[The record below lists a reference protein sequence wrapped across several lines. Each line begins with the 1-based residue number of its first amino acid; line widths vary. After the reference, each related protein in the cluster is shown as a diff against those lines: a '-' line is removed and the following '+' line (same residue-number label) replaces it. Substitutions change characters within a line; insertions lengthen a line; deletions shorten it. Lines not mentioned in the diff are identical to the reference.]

1 VVDEYCEAE
10 RLFRR
15 LLIVE
20 IERLL
25 QCSEKYFLNMEK
37 PGMACKRRELGATGV
52 EGSLN
57 ACLGFRREA
66 RVLCAATVTQRC
78 AVFTEDVAKEG
89 QLLFISLAESA
100 DPQMGT
106 HAYSHVERQRP
117 IHCV

>member
-1 VVDEYCEAE
+1 
-10 RLFRR
+10 
-15 LLIVE
+15 
-20 IERLL
+20 
-25 QCSEKYFLNMEK
+25 
-37 PGMACKRRELGATGV
+37 MACKRQGSGATGV
-52 EGSLN
+52 EGALN

-66 RVLCAATVTQRC
+66 RVLRAATVTQRC